1 MSEALEM
8 ARELV
13 RKLEAEE
20 KENEN
25 KNKKVP
31 LSALFP
37 GETFKIGESDF
48 IVLEHTDN
56 GTKVIS
62 KGLFKESVVFD
73 ENTREYNKSSIK
85 NIIETEI
92 QPWIEKKVGEENLV
106 AHKVHLTSVDMQD
119 EFEPW
124 QGCVRLLTFD
134 EAREYNDF
142 LVNGD
147 LDDWWWTMTPWSTE
161 NRGWKY
167 SLAVVSPS
175 GCICSGN
182 YCSSF
187 GVRPFCIFSSAIF
200 ESEE

>member
-8 ARELV
+8 SRELV

-25 KNKKVP
+25 KKVP
-31 LSALFP
+31 LSALFQ

-73 ENTREYNKSSIK
+73 EDTRDYNKSSIK

-92 QPWIEKKVGEENLV
+92 QPWIEKKVGVENLV

-119 EFEPW
+119 ELEPW

-142 LVNGD
+142 LVNED

-161 NRGWKY
+161 KRGWKY

-175 GCICSGN
+175 GGIYNINCI
-182 YCSSF
+182 SSH
-187 GVRPFCIFSSAIF
+187 GVRPVCILKSNIF
-200 ESEE
+200 VSKGE